1 MQPLP
6 NQKLKRNNMENTN
19 SETLTPPTIA
29 VQMNFYDALH
39 EITDNK
45 RVARVDWKSKDYCLM
60 HDGKLSIFTK
70 GKIRPWIVNDG
81 DLEGRD
87 WIVVKGTDD

>member
-1 MQPLP
+1 
-6 NQKLKRNNMENTN
+6 MENTN

-60 HDGKLSIFTK
+60 HDGKLSIF
-70 GKIRPWIVNDG
+70 N
-81 DLEGRD
+81 
-87 WIVVKGTDD
+87 